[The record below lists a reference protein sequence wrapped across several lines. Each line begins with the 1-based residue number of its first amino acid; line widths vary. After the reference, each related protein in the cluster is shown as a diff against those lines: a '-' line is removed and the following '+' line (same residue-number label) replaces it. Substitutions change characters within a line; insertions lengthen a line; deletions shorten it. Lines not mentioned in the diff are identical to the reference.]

1 MLEEFGI
8 LPNYTLLDD
17 MVTLDVSV
25 TWIDPETQEYQLG
38 AGELPALVGERAARV
53 RARGHVLRAGPGD
66 PHRRGRPRARRLGDQ
81 DDGVLPAAA
90 GSRST

>member
-25 TWIDPETQEYQLG
+25 TWIDPETQEYKY
-38 AGELPALVGERAARV
+38 EPASYRPLVGERAARV
-53 RARGHVLRAGPGD
+53 RPRRDLLREGLEILIDAVDLGPETRRSGRWRSART
-66 PHRRGRPRARRLGDQ
+66 
-81 DDGVLPAAA
+81 A